1 MSKNLKQ
8 LLALVMAVAMV
19 LGLAACGSSSA
30 PAATAA
36 PAAPAAEA
44 PAAEAPAAETAAAA
58 PDTFSMIDNF
68 DITTLDYV
76 YNNKSSN
83 GDYTS
88 NLIVGLLTQDP
99 HGVLVGGMAKEWSTN
114 DDASEWTFVIRDDA
128 VWSTSSG
135 EEYDAVVAE
144 DFVTGLKHA
153 ADSKSETLGLVADL
167 IVGLRAYSE
176 GTGTWEDV
184 GIKADG
190 NTLTYTLTGPCGY
203 FDGMTTYS
211 ILWPINAEF
220 LESKGAD
227 FGAVTPDSIL
237 YNGCY
242 ILSSLVPSQEVRFD
256 ANPNYYDS
264 DNVHVQHVVVTYTN
278 GEDPAQG
285 FNMFVNGETTS
296 TTINGSLPDVVAKA
310 DELYPDNQYKS
321 MTTATSYWGAF
332 NWDRRLYNLY
342 NDPSVSTTSKTTDAQ
357 KDDTRNAILNAN
369 FRRAVYAAYSG
380 HATEAITQGEERAE
394 DRLRNTLVPYTFA
407 TTSDG
412 RAYGAIVTKYVEEL
426 VPEYA
431 GINLNDGQDAWYNPE
446 RALVFA
452 EKAKEELGDSV
463 SEWPVHLDVPVY
475 AASENQKN
483 MQLAMQKAIEDAI
496 GDYVK
501 IDLQFLEGDS
511 SVYYSAFYNQPD
523 GVSNSIDLV
532 FGAGWG
538 PDYGDPLTYIH
549 CFDIHDG
556 DMLNYSGINY
566 ESQGQDDEQKAV
578 LEAIGLTEIQ
588 AVVEEAKLATG
599 DERIELFAKAE
610 AMLLTQGILRPY
622 STRGAN
628 LTVSK
633 VVPFSAAYGL
643 YGQASYN
650 AVPYFKYMQLQAEPV
665 LAADYNAA
673 KEAWLAGE

>member
-1 MSKNLKQ
+1 M
-8 LLALVMAVAMV
+8 
-19 LGLAACGSSSA
+19 
-30 PAATAA
+30 
-36 PAAPAAEA
+36 
-44 PAAEAPAAETAAAA
+44 
-58 PDTFSMIDNF
+58 
-68 DITTLDYV
+68 
-76 YNNKSSN
+76 
-83 GDYTS
+83 
-88 NLIVGLLTQDP
+88 
-99 HGVLVGGMAKEWSTN
+99 
-114 DDASEWTFVIRDDA
+114 
-128 VWSTSSG
+128 
-135 EEYDAVVAE
+135 
-144 DFVTGLKHA
+144 
-153 ADSKSETLGLVADL
+153 
-167 IVGLRAYSE
+167 
-176 GTGTWEDV
+176 
-184 GIKADG
+184 
-190 NTLTYTLTGPCGY
+190 
-203 FDGMTTYS
+203 
-211 ILWPINAEF
+211 
-220 LESKGAD
+220 
-227 FGAVTPDSIL
+227 
-237 YNGCY
+237 
-242 ILSSLVPSQEVRFD
+242 
-256 ANPNYYDS
+256 
-264 DNVHVQHVVVTYTN
+264 
-278 GEDPAQG
+278 
-285 FNMFVNGETTS
+285 
-296 TTINGSLPDVVAKA
+296 
-310 DELYPDNQYKS
+310 
-321 MTTATSYWGAF
+321 
-332 NWDRRLYNLY
+332 
-342 NDPSVSTTSKTTDAQ
+342 
-357 KDDTRNAILNAN
+357 
-369 FRRAVYAAYSG
+369 
-380 HATEAITQGEERAE
+380 
-394 DRLRNTLVPYTFA
+394 
-407 TTSDG
+407 
-412 RAYGAIVTKYVEEL
+412 
-426 VPEYA
+426 PEYA

-523 GVSNSIDLV
+523 GVSNSIDMV

-610 AMLLTQGILRPY
+610 AMLLTQGILRPW
-622 STRGAN
+622 STRGAQ

-633 VVPFSAAYGL
+633 VVPFTAAYGL
-643 YGQASYN
+643 YGQAAYN